1 MRCTLCNVG
10 TPVYDWGK
18 KGVFCS
24 KTCAI
29 GNFMNDLPLEV
40 LYKIAL
46 KVEPRDIESLRSTN
60 VTLYNLFSDETF
72 IRYYIERVPRDWKSV
87 LAHDLPESQLMKWV
101 NALGN
106 KVDKKYLLSAAQSGR
121 VALIKILLRQLPRDA
136 DVQLATKYAILNNK
150 ADAVK
155 LLLSDNRNRFTLN
168 YAINETSDE
177 IMDAILDAFPTE
189 LDTMMTYQINNDH
202 PNNAL
207 RIALRLDSEQLSYF
221 LGLSAFKR
229 KLDMVRALASLP
241 NADTSEALRTA
252 TRKGYQE
259 IVEFLSK

>member
-1 MRCTLCNVG
+1 MRCALCNVG
-10 TPVYDWGK
+10 TPVYDWGE

-72 IRYYIERVPRDWKSV
+72 IRYYIEKVPRDWKHV

-101 NALGN
+101 NALGS

-121 VALIKILLRQLPRDA
+121 VGLIRILLRLLPRDA
-136 DVQLATKYAILNNK
+136 DVQLATKYAILNNRTG
-150 ADAVK
+150 AVK
-155 LLLSDNRNRFTLN
+155 LLLSDKRNQFTLN
-168 YAINETSDE
+168 YVKYETSDE
-177 IMDAILDAFPTE
+177 ITDAILDAFPNE
-189 LDTMMTYQINNDH
+189 LDLMLRYQFRQDNVH
-202 PNNAL
+202 NAK
-207 RIALRLDSEQLSYF
+207 RIAMRLDPEQLSYF
-221 LGLSAFKR
+221 LSLSAFER
-229 KLDMVRALASLP
+229 RIDMVRALASLP